1 MLHIRAHSLNLRTG
15 LLLLLI
21 LAVRGQEGLPPAVTT
36 WSKGTFA
43 ARISKHSSCYKA
55 LDPAADVSKLWPGAQ
70 RAVAEGILADY
81 EEGSKYPFFRVF
93 GNGSRFVRPEPS
105 EITLRVINAGPG
117 TTGTRSIHGMGCAAG
132 YKQVHYDRICNLDG
146 EQKAATDHL
155 LRMHVKM
162 RECSRHAADG
172 GGVQKT
178 PECLTATVLDE
189 FREALIRAATSGVEV
204 IADNP
209 YNNFLPQWL
218 EINPDLKVM
227 MSLRNPE
234 DWAVSRVKHR
244 WDRLVRCRDGTKRSA
259 TYMNYLDCMQ
269 GTRIVAGGSMTLLA
283 CRRCRW

>member
-55 LDPAADVSKLWPGAQ
+55 LDPAAGDSDSLAHADVSKLWPGAQ

-117 TTGTRSIHGMGCAAG
+117 TTGIDT
-132 YKQVHYDRICNLDG
+132 
-146 EQKAATDHL
+146 
-155 LRMHVKM
+155 LRVY
-162 RECSRHAADG
+162 
-172 GGVQKT
+172 V
-178 PECLTATVLDE
+178 
-189 FREALIRAATSGVEV
+189 
-204 IADNP
+204 
-209 YNNFLPQWL
+209 
-218 EINPDLKVM
+218 
-227 MSLRNPE
+227 
-234 DWAVSRVKHR
+234 
-244 WDRLVRCRDGTKRSA
+244 
-259 TYMNYLDCMQ
+259 
-269 GTRIVAGGSMTLLA
+269 
-283 CRRCRW
+283 